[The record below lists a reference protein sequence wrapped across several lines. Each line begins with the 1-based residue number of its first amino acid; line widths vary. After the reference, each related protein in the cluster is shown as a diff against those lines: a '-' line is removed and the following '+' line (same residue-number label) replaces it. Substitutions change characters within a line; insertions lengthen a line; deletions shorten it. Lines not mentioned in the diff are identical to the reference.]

1 MGRVLDG
8 GSVMTGAEEAAMRA
22 SLMRLTLRE
31 LRRVAREDG
40 VCLGYVTRKADVVG
54 EIVAH
59 RHYVEHM
66 RQEDQ

>member
-1 MGRVLDG
+1 
-8 GSVMTGAEEAAMRA
+8 MTGAEEEAMRRA
-22 SLMRLTLRE
+22 LMRLTLRE
-31 LRRVAREDG
+31 LRRVAREEG

-66 RQEDQ
+66 RQEEDK